1 MVFSFTGVFVW
12 SRLQKLS
19 STSIE
24 IFPQNRKYIVSIA
37 MIVKSYDAKRNQ
49 KKPLILRAAQ
59 KMALEIQHFSA
70 LCNLQGER
78 CNKNFRSTS
87 SKNHISFFGG
97 RRVRSNVCGV
107 SREENDRQEEKL

>member
-37 MIVKSYDAKRNQ
+37 MIVKSYDVKRN
-49 KKPLILRAAQ
+49 R
-59 KMALEIQHFSA
+59 
-70 LCNLQGER
+70 
-78 CNKNFRSTS
+78 KNR
-87 SKNHISFFGG
+87 
-97 RRVRSNVCGV
+97 
-107 SREENDRQEEKL
+107 

>member
-1 MVFSFTGVFVW
+1 MMS
-12 SRLQKLS
+12 KE
-19 STSIE
+19 IE
-24 IFPQNRKYIVSIA
+24 
-37 MIVKSYDAKRNQ
+37 

-87 SKNHISFFGG
+87 SKNHISLLCG
-97 RRVRSNVCGV
+97 RRVRSNVCGA
-107 SREENDRQEEKL
+107 SHEGNDRQEEKS

>member
-37 MIVKSYDAKRNQ
+37 MIVKSYDAKRNR
-49 KKPLILRAAQ
+49 KKTADFKRCAENGLGNTAFFCFVQFA
-59 KMALEIQHFSA
+59 
-70 LCNLQGER
+70 ER
-78 CNKNFRSTS
+78 T
-87 SKNHISFFGG
+87 
-97 RRVRSNVCGV
+97 
-107 SREENDRQEEKL
+107 L

>member
-24 IFPQNRKYIVSIA
+24 NFPQNRKYIVSIA
-37 MIVKSYDAKRNQ
+37 LIVKSYDVKRNR
-49 KKPLILRAAQ
+49 KKPQILDVTR
-59 KMALEIQHFSA
+59 KKSLEIQHFSA

-78 CNKNFRSTS
+78 CNKILRSTS
-87 SKNHISFFGG
+87 SRNHISLLCGH
-97 RRVRSNVCGV
+97 RVRSNVCGA
-107 SREENDRQEEKL
+107 SREGNDRQEEKS